1 MCKSCEEAQRNLTG
15 PVEADVLRD
24 IFAAIHGPI
33 RDEIRRDAAASWVPR
48 APATRI
54 SAPTPSRR
62 LTSGGHRRV

>member
-33 RDEIRRDAAASWVPR
+33 RDEMRRDASASW
-48 APATRI
+48 A
-54 SAPTPSRR
+54 SRVR
-62 LTSGGHRRV
+62 RRRVSPPQLCRVD

>member
-15 PVEADVLRD
+15 SVEADVLRD

-48 APATRI
+48 A
-54 SAPTPSRR
+54 R
-62 LTSGGHRRV
+62 LRRVSPPQLRLVD